1 LLVES
6 PHFPAVALAE
16 ATRGLAFLEA
26 LKSTAGDLEWTM
38 LSPSALFIAG
48 ERTGKFRLGGDSLLT
63 GADGKS
69 WISYED
75 FAVALLDEIETPAH
89 VRGRFTVGY

>member
-1 LLVES
+1 
-6 PHFPAVALAE
+6 
-16 ATRGLAFLEA
+16 
-26 LKSTAGDLEWTM
+26 M
-38 LSPSALFIAG
+38 LSPSALFAAG